1 MYTTVRLYGEAGR
14 VKITCFKHGKPH
26 GRNGLK
32 LPFDDEGPPDEGGR
46 LAASVSRTRSRI
58 YELAAC
64 NPWEWFFT
72 GTLNPE
78 WSDVYDLSGFRKRLS
93 QAIRD
98 YRKATG
104 NDVKYLLIPERHK
117 SGAWHVHGLFHG
129 LPVESLRH
137 FTLDDTL
144 PHKIRER
151 IFMNDDVYGWEWYSK
166 RFGFTSL
173 TPIRSAAACAAY
185 VTKYVTKDLLS
196 NSLDSKAHSFYASI
210 GLKGADVI
218 AEGLL
223 SPDALPK
230 GRFENEHVY
239 SCFVDVE
246 QLGEIVAKMG
256 RLS

>member
-14 VKITCFKHGKPH
+14 VKITCFKNGKPS
-26 GRNGLK
+26 GKKGLK
-32 LPFDDEGPPDEGGR
+32 LPFDEFPPDEEGR
-46 LAASVSRTRSRI
+46 LASSVSRTRSRI

-64 NPWEWFFT
+64 NPWQWFFT

-78 WSDVYDLSGFRKRLS
+78 WSDVFDLSGFRKKLS
-93 QAIRD
+93 QSIRD

-104 NDVKYLLIPERHK
+104 HNVKYLLIPERHK
-117 SGAWHVHGLFHG
+117 SGAWHIHGLFNG
-129 LPVESLRH
+129 LPVESLKH

-151 IFMNDDVYGWEWYSK
+151 IFMHDDVYGWEWYSK
-166 RFGFTSL
+166 RFGFTTL

-196 NSLDSKAHSFYASI
+196 NNLDSNAHSFYASI
-210 GLKGADVI
+210 GLKGSDII

-223 SPDALPK
+223 NSEALPDN
-230 GRFENEHVY
+230 RFENDYVV
-239 SCFVDVE
+239 SCFIDKD
-246 QLGEIVAKMG
+246 QLQKIVAKME
-256 RLS
+256 RLD